1 MAIDPK
7 ININENQVIFKRDIG
22 HRHDGLTSNL
32 IDYTKYSIFD
42 FITYPVASPGTS
54 RRAFEENNVISLKT
68 FIVSAVE
75 ERVLNPR
82 GIRVQA
88 NAITANEIA
97 AGTITAN
104 ELSSNIIL
112 VNNIIK
118 SNGFQSGSVGWA
130 IYSNGNA
137 EFSNVTMRGTVI
149 SNSGTIGG
157 WTLGAD
163 KIYAGQAPTLNANYT
178 ALYSNGIMNLHS
190 YIPAGFATPSYY
202 YDILIDSDGMTV
214 SSNIGGTVTN
224 TQITSTSV
232 DSPGLSISGEGSID
246 QLLVTTSAGIGN
258 DTNQSSGGTGASGG
272 WLSSSGFATFTRPGG
287 CLVLNQT
294 TSGSDPVLIAEFRR
308 RGSVVGDI
316 KVTGG
321 GTSYNSGS
329 DYRLKTNIKII
340 SNIEEI
346 LNKLKPVEFNWVSDP
361 DQWSHGFIAHELQ
374 EIIPYAVSGD
384 KDAINEDGYPQYQQ
398 VDYSKL
404 TPILTA
410 GIKMLMEKIEVLEAR
425 LQALEGV

>member
-112 VNNIIK
+112 VNNTIK

-137 EFSNVTMRGTVI
+137 EFSDVTMRGTVI

-157 WTLGAD
+157 WTLGSD

-214 SSNIGGTVTN
+214 SGNIGGTVTN

-232 DSPGLSISGEGSID
+232 DSPGLSITGEGSID
-246 QLLVTTSAGIGN
+246 QLLVTTSAGIGT
-258 DTNQSSGGTGASGG
+258 DTNQSSGGQGTSGG
-272 WLSSSGFATFTRPGG
+272 WLSNAGFATFTRSGS
-287 CLVLNQT
+287 CLVLNE
-294 TSGSDPVLIAEFRR
+294 TSAGNGAEDVLTFRR
-308 RGSVVGDI
+308 KGSTIASITVSNTTVA
-316 KVTGG
+316 
-321 GTSYNSGS
+321 YNSGS
-329 DYRLKTNIKII
+329 DYRLKSNIKII
-340 SNIEEI
+340 SNVEDLINNI
-346 LNKLKPVEFNWVSDP
+346 NPVIFNWGNTEE
-361 DQWSHGFIAHELQ
+361 WSHGFIAHELQ
-374 EIIPYAVSGD
+374 EIAPYAVFGE
-384 KDAINEDGYPQYQQ
+384 KDAIDANGNPKYQQ
-398 VDYSKL
+398 VDYSKI
-404 TPILTA
+404 TPILAA
-410 GIKMLMEKIEVLEAR
+410 GIKTLLQRINDLESR